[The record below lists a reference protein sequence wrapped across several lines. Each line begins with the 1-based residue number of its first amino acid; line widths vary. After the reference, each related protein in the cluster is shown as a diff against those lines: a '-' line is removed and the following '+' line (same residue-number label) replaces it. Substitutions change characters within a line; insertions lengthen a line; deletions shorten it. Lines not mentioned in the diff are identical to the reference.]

1 MMKPPSPLKAGL
13 SAAKANLKPG
23 IVLWGFALLILISY
37 YGLPVTRPAFDAI
50 GELKNRF
57 GYAFSLISTAIFAG
71 LIPALYAQK
80 VKRKPNRNFYPLLT
94 FCVFYW
100 GIRGMEV
107 DLLYRLQAI
116 MFGNDNQV
124 ATIAEKVFFDQ
135 FVYNPFWVAPSTTLI
150 YLWKDMEFSWSKT
163 QARLTRRFFVHSTL
177 TILISTWFIWIPAV
191 IIIYSLPLPLQIP
204 LFNLV
209 LCFFVMLLTYLTS
222 HNNAASTP

>member
-1 MMKPPSPLKAGL
+1 
-13 SAAKANLKPG
+13 
-23 IVLWGFALLILISY
+23 
-37 YGLPVTRPAFDAI
+37 
-50 GELKNRF
+50 
-57 GYAFSLISTAIFAG
+57 
-71 LIPALYAQK
+71 
-80 VKRKPNRNFYPLLT
+80 
-94 FCVFYW
+94 
-100 GIRGMEV
+100 MEV